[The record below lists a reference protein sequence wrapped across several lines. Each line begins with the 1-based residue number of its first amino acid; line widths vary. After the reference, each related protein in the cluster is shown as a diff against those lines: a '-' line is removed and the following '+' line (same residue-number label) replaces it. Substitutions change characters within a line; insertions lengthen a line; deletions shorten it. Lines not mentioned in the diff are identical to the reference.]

1 MAMMAVG
8 VIESLCAS
16 ALCGACSTPTVAI
29 GSVDARHKRRAA
41 KLNPWN
47 IETMTFATLKRHPFA
62 LAVSAVVLTL
72 VAIVIAFNFIGGEK
86 KIERRIERL
95 HVIEDPRFYQELG
108 LMLGPQFLAG
118 NRLRVLR
125 NGDEIFPAMLAA
137 IRGATSTITFETYI
151 YWSGD
156 IGHEFTQAL
165 AERARSGVKVHVLLD
180 WVGSAKM
187 DDALLDAMRSAG
199 VQTHKFHPP
208 HWSHLGRL
216 NNRTHRKLL
225 VVDGRLGFTGGVGIA
240 PLWTG
245 SAQDPEHWRD
255 THFQVEGPV
264 VAQMQAVFLDN
275 WIKVSGEV
283 LHGAAYFPPLV
294 AAGSGLAQIFSSS
307 PSGGSESMQ
316 LMYLLAI
323 TAASRSIE
331 LSAAYFVPD
340 ELASDALVAAMK
352 RGVKLRIIVPGPH
365 IDSETVRSAS
375 RARWGPLLA
384 AGALIAE
391 YQPTMYHCKVMVVD
405 GLLVSVGS
413 TNFDN
418 RSFRLNDEATLNIVD
433 AEFAAQQTRIFD
445 DDLKHS
451 RTVSLAEWRERPW
464 RERLAERLASILGS
478 QL

>member
-1 MAMMAVG
+1 MKLARLKPRPLA
-8 VIESLCAS
+8 IA
-16 ALCGACSTPTVAI
+16 AL
-29 GSVDARHKRRAA
+29 
-41 KLNPWN
+41 
-47 IETMTFATLKRHPFA
+47 
-62 LAVSAVVLTL
+62 AVVLTL
-72 VAIVIAFNFIGGEK
+72 LSSVFAINFIGGEK

-95 HVIEDPRFYQELG
+95 HTLDDPRFHQELG
-108 LMLGPQFLAG
+108 VLLGPQFVTG
-118 NRLRVLR
+118 NRIRALR

-137 IRGATSTITFETYI
+137 IRGATRTITFETYI

-156 IGHEFTQAL
+156 IGREFTQAL

-187 DDALLDAMRSAG
+187 DDALLDVMRSAG
-199 VQTHKFHPP
+199 VQIHKFHPP

-225 VVDGRLGFTGGVGIA
+225 VVDGRIGFTGGVGIA

-245 SAQDPEHWRD
+245 SAQDPGHWRD

-264 VAQMQAVFLDN
+264 VAQVQAVFLDN

-294 AAGSGLAQIFSSS
+294 ATGSGLAQMFSSS

-316 LMYLLAI
+316 LMYLLSI
-323 TAASRSIE
+323 TAASRSID

-340 ELASDALVAAMK
+340 ELASNALVAAMK
-352 RGVKLRIIVPGPH
+352 RGVKLRIVVPGSH

-405 GLLVSVGS
+405 RLLVSVGS

-418 RSFRLNDEATLNIVD
+418 RSFRLNDEATLNVLD
-433 AEFAAQQTRIFD
+433 SEFATQQTQIFN
-445 DDLKHS
+445 DDLKRSHM
-451 RTVSLAEWRERPW
+451 VSLAEWRGRPW
-464 RERLAERLASILGS
+464 RERLAERIASVLGS